1 MSSPVVADNEEQ
13 TQRITQVR
21 RALEALNHV
30 CTTLRAST
38 CTRVAD
44 IQFDGTLFVPHIEK
58 LGAVVSHQVT
68 KICLVCE
75 HGSIPSDTPSI
86 VNQLREGLDALHTMR
101 QNIPESAGATLF
113 KAIDGGITDIIDGIY
128 TWAIVVNQR
137 LDPLS
142 TPEAQTNLDADV
154 RSKAGLV
161 RDACKALAKLPTSN
175 TEAVLRQWRLHKS
188 MVDIAIEKF
197 ESVLTDDP
205 IPILTDTMEYIT
217 IRPSD
222 TTIRYTS
229 SDDNNPLLDEII
241 EQPQTEW
248 AHHIC
253 QCALASA
260 KLIKQLLQ
268 KVEQRGITST
278 PAPPPSWQDSCLVF
292 SNELFEQVDD
302 MGSLFWFLPLDED
315 SARSE
320 AYEHLDELYTAANDL
335 AELAR
340 EQFTEPHRNWL
351 DLCLTQ
357 LDKQR
362 QSVKD

>member
-1 MSSPVVADNEEQ
+1 MPSPA
-13 TQRITQVR
+13 VR
-21 RALEALNHV
+21 RALEALGHA

-58 LGAVVSHQVT
+58 LGAVVSHQ
-68 KICLVCE
+68 

-128 TWAIVVNQR
+128 TWAI
-137 LDPLS
+137 
-142 TPEAQTNLDADV
+142 A
-154 RSKAGLV
+154 
-161 RDACKALAKLPTSN
+161 N
-175 TEAVLRQWRLHKS
+175 TEAVLRQWKLHRS
-188 MVDIAIEKF
+188 MIDDAIEEF
-197 ESVLTDDP
+197 ESALTDDP
-205 IPILTDTMEYIT
+205 VDSLTDTM
-217 IRPSD
+217 RLPK
-222 TTIRYTS
+222 
-229 SDDNNPLLDEII
+229 
-241 EQPQTEW
+241 TEW
-248 AHHIC
+248 EHHIC

-268 KVEQRGITST
+268 KVEQRGIAST
-278 PAPPPSWQDSCLVF
+278 PAPPPSWQDSCLVIA
-292 SNELFEQVDD
+292 NQLFEQVDQLGD
-302 MGSLFWFLPLDED
+302 LFWFLPSDKA
-315 SARSE
+315 SARID